1 MSHLRMSVAV
11 LLALLFVV
19 ACGPAP
25 SGPGEGEGEGEG
37 NCTEMMPGPWSA
49 GGSAFGM
56 DMTTTTAVDG
66 CTATFSDWNM
76 AMSVPEG
83 ATISGSDVT
92 FTGAGWDDCTGTL
105 SDDGMEITGECSD
118 GSALEMAM
126 TG

>member
-1 MSHLRMSVAV
+1 MFHLRTSFAL
-11 LLALLFVV
+11 LLASLFIV
-19 ACGPAP
+19 ACGPAT
-25 SGPGEGEGEGEG
+25 SGEGEGEGD
-37 NCTEMMPGPWSA
+37 CTEMMPGPWSA

-56 DMTTTTAVDG
+56 DMNTTTTVSG
-66 CTATFSDWNM
+66 CTATFSDWDM

-118 GSALEMAM
+118 GSVLEMAM